1 MSWKGFSLACGWGR
15 GCLSPFRRVGAP
27 GGHLSLG
34 RGDLT
39 VHQHHQPTLAF
50 GLLGRSAGSGGD
62 PPSRL
67 GRSSHRATVL
77 APPNPHPAKEPSRGT
92 STHLF
97 AFQTTA
103 VPAVSRQ
110 KFRAWRPP
118 HIPKPSFPSPG
129 LLLLGTELGPGV
141 PPCRPCP
148 CVPTPTSTLCFSPC
162 TILFTAS
169 LPAPSPPNTDQW
181 SWMGGLRQPPA
192 QHPQHPLTH
201 PCEPGPIAAPCKT
214 PPSSPPQAL
223 RHRLLPPEQTYTSPA
238 GINHPLRNVGTCVRE
253 KKKVKSAWSCPALR
267 AVEKRPPQ
275 PPSCWGSRWL
285 RGRCHILCR
294 ILVPLG
300 RPDAKASRVLMP
312 SRQRGTPASWSP
324 PRPPSWGRDA
334 GAQSLNLRLACIFL

>member
-1 MSWKGFSLACGWGR
+1 MGQRVPEPISEGWGPR
-15 GCLSPFRRVGAP
+15 WAPLPGKGGSHSASAPSTHPGLWAAGPRCRLRWGPPLTPGALQPPGHSARPPKPPRSEGAQPGNIHTFICFSNHSSSSRFPTEVQSLETPPYPQTLIPQPRVAAP
-27 GGHLSLG
+27 GD
-34 RGDLT
+34 RAW
-39 VHQHHQPTLAF
+39 PWC
-50 GLLGRSAGSGGD
+50 
-62 PPSRL
+62 PP
-67 GRSSHRATVL
+67 VL
-77 APPNPHPAKEPSRGT
+77 ALPLCPHPNVHP
-92 STHLF
+92 LF
-97 AFQTTA
+97 QPVHYF
-103 VPAVSRQ
+103 
-110 KFRAWRPP
+110 
-118 HIPKPSFPSPG
+118 IY
-129 LLLLGTELGPGV
+129 
-141 PPCRPCP
+141 
-148 CVPTPTSTLCFSPC
+148 
-162 TILFTAS
+162 S
-169 LPAPSPPNTDQW
+169 LPPGTVPPNTDQW
-181 SWMGGLRQPPA
+181 CWMGGLRQPPA

-201 PCEPGPIAAPCKT
+201 PCEPGPIAAPRKT

-312 SRQRGTPASWSP
+312 SRQRGTPASRSP